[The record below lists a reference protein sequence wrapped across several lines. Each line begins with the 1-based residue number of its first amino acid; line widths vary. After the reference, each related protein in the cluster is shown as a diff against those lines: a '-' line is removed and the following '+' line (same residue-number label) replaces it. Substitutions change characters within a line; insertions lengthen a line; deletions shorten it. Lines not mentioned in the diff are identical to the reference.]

1 IPPKNSSPYSITA
14 AFSFSISCA
23 STVTCLH
30 FLPFFPAD
38 DDDANASQALSS
50 KRRKISEPIVVE
62 DVEENPKVIHI
73 VDSDKKEEL
82 DWLTPPPKVST
93 DIQKMI
99 QEDPT
104 IMNLRLKKQELVS
117 FAQSAEDVLRA
128 VEESAKRELG
138 NSIQSSLKTVADQSS
153 KPFGKRVKIVISIQ
167 DKNGLKQFRMYM
179 DDHFERL
186 FKMYAD
192 KVKLDIQSLVFCFDG
207 NKISPAETPDGL
219 GMEDNDIIEVH
230 VKPS

>member
-1 IPPKNSSPYSITA
+1 MADSTEELEPLFDYSRVQPLN
-14 AFSFSISCA
+14 F
-23 STVTCLH
+23 VCLD
-30 FLPFFPAD
+30 D
-38 DDDANASQALSS
+38 DDDANASPAFSS

-62 DVEENPKVIHI
+62 DVEENPKVIQI
-73 VDSDKKEEL
+73 VDCDEKKEL

-104 IMNLRLKKQELVS
+104 IMNLRLKKQELVL

-128 VEESAKRELG
+128 MEESAKRELG
-138 NSIQSSLKTVADQSS
+138 NSIQSTMETVADQPS
-153 KPFGKRVKIVISIQ
+153 KPFGERVKIVISIQ

-179 DDHFERL
+179 DDCFERL

-207 NKISPAETPDGL
+207 DKISPTATPDGL